1 MSLRHAFAM
10 LFRRE
15 PVIFCAPPIAADALC
30 RCGAPATEQ
39 WYPSVCALADAP
51 KEWVPLCTE
60 CDIRLNEMTVRALY
74 GSERD
79 DVLAIYRAERQS

>member
-1 MSLRHAFAM
+1 MSLRHAFTM

-15 PVIFCAPPIAADALC
+15 PVIFCAPPIATGALC

-79 DVLAIYRAERQS
+79 DVLAAY